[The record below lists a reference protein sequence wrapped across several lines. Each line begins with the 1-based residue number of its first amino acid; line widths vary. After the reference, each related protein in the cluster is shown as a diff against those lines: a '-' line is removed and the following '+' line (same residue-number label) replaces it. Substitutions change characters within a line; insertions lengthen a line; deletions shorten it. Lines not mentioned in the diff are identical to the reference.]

1 MTPIIIEPGPFVL
14 RLPSAWPRMDDR
26 EFFELC
32 RANPD
37 WRIEQ
42 TAEGDI
48 IVMPST
54 GGETGGRNSAL
65 GGECYAW
72 AKLDGTGLT
81 FDSSTVFRLPN
92 GAKRSPDLS
101 WVRRD
106 RWEALTPEARRTFPP
121 LCPDF
126 VAELRS
132 PSDSLEMLQ
141 AKMEEYL
148 ANDARLGWLIDP
160 EQRKVYVYRPSAP
173 VVCLD
178 DPQQV
183 SGDPVLPGF
192 VLEMR
197 AVWGD

>member
-1 MTPIIIEPGPFVL
+1 MALTVTNEQPFVIH
-14 RLPSAWPRMDDR
+14 LPAEWQPMDDHR
-26 EFFELC
+26 FLALC
-32 RANPD
+32 DANPE

-72 AKLDGTGLT
+72 AKADGTGLT

-92 GAKRSPDLS
+92 GARRSPDLS
-101 WVRRD
+101 WVRRE
-106 RWEALTPEARRTFPP
+106 RWEALTADERRRISP

-132 PSDSLEMLQ
+132 PSDSLESLQ
-141 AKMEEYL
+141 SKMMEYL
-148 ANDARLGWLIDP
+148 ANGAQLGWLIDP
-160 EQRKVYVYRPSAP
+160 DERKVWIYRPGEP
-173 VVCLD
+173 VDCRD
-178 DPQQV
+178 NPRQV

-197 AVWGD
+197 VIWGD